1 MNRLKELR
9 TANKMSITELYEATK
24 IARSTLSAIELGKR
38 RMNINHAKILSN
50 YFGVSLNYI
59 LGYDEERST
68 NTFLEKL
75 EELFTDFYDDII
87 NASINGNL
95 DERAK
100 TIFKMIDSLLHDNLH
115 TDDIKTALALL
126 GTLKKV
132 RSETK

>member
-126 GTLKKV
+126 DTLKKV